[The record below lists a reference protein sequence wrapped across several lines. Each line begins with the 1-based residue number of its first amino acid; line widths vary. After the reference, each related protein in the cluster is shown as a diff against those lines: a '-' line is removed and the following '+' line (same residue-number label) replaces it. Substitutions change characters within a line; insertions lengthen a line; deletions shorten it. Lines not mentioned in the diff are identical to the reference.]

1 MVVPSE
7 NKFTGELLSVGHV
20 KINKSKPKPNLH
32 QNTLSKTYEL
42 NEFVMVDVPPRL
54 IFFEKRRFYF

>member
-42 NEFVMVDVPPRL
+42 NELVMVD
-54 IFFEKRRFYF
+54 YS

>member
-20 KINKSKPKPNLH
+20 KINKSKPKTNLH

-42 NEFVMVDVPPRL
+42 NELVMVDY
-54 IFFEKRRFYF
+54 FECLENVKECVNI